1 MWNMIWPILIVVGAN
16 TIYNISTKSTPA
28 EINPFA
34 SLSITY
40 FVAMISAVCL
50 YFVTSPEKKLLS
62 EMGKSNWAAVA
73 LGLAIV
79 FLEFGFVCIYRSGWK
94 ISMAQLVTSILVT
107 CVLLMVG
114 LLFYKESLA
123 LRQIIGMI
131 VCAVGLVL
139 LAK

>member
-16 TIYNISTKSTPA
+16 TLYNVSTKSTPT

-40 FVAMISAVCL
+40 FVAMISAICL
-50 YFVTSPEKKLLS
+50 YFITSPEKKFFA
-62 EMGKSNWAAVA
+62 EIAKSNWTAIV

-94 ISMAQLVTSILVT
+94 ISMAQLITSVFVT
-107 CVLLMVG
+107 CILLVVG
-114 LLFYKESLA
+114 IFFYKESLA